1 LKFKALK
8 HWKSTAGGFLTVS
21 LTTSTAILAVPG
33 VNTFIQ
39 PKHLTFLMIGQAVA
53 KVWISLIQEDAGETA
68 GGIAVA
74 FGAPAMLVNLAENW
88 IHKVIAT
95 EALAVAAGQQDGSGT
110 QKAAAV
116 LNAMEP
122 VVAAYFPSATQD
134 QMKKANDAIVAF
146 LNAFEAPPA
155 APVVPTKAG
164 A

>member
-1 LKFKALK
+1 MSFLSAIGKDIKAVFGWLGSSK
-8 HWKSTAGGFLTVS
+8 GE
-21 LTTSTAILAVPG
+21 
-33 VNTFIQ
+33 
-39 PKHLTFLMIGQAVA
+39 
-53 KVWISLIQEDAGETA
+53 KVIETA